1 MIVGAIS
8 CLIKVSRTAMPGKPP
23 LTDHKGQVRKKSGDH
38 QIVTVIGNRRNS
50 YVKIK
55 TVGEVSFDTS
65 VYK

>member
-1 MIVGAIS
+1 
-8 CLIKVSRTAMPGKPP
+8 MPGKPP